1 MKAILFALLLSACST
16 PVQFVLGDVV
26 PAPGGCIEARQ
37 RGHQC

>member
-1 MKAILFALLLSACST
+1 MKAIIFALLLSACT
-16 PVQFVLGDVV
+16 PVQFVLEDVV